1 MLVGFVIVI
10 PLFAA
15 YIIYFMKS
23 KERAV
28 ARGLEK
34 LYPELG
40 DLVEPNDQFSPF
52 DFECRKYIIEVK
64 CRSKVWDPWF
74 IEEVKYNTNINIAE
88 SLKKDFIFLTEV
100 KNVAYLYNIS
110 RMTRNDYDFK
120 WSNKLLPNSTEFNKT
135 AMIEKPVGYLPI
147 RDAQIL
153 IL

>member
-1 MLVGFVIVI
+1 
-10 PLFAA
+10 
-15 YIIYFMKS
+15 MKS

-40 DLVEPNDQFSPF
+40 DLIEPDDQFSPF
-52 DFECRKYIIEVK
+52 DFECRKY
-64 CRSKVWDPWF
+64 
-74 IEEVKYNTNINIAE
+74 
-88 SLKKDFIFLTEV
+88 
-100 KNVAYLYNIS
+100 IS

-147 RDAQIL
+147 SDAQIL

>member
-40 DLVEPNDQFSPF
+40 DLVEPDDQFSPF
-52 DFECRKYIIEVK
+52 DFECSKYIIEVK

>member
-1 MLVGFVIVI
+1 
-10 PLFAA
+10 
-15 YIIYFMKS
+15 MKA

-40 DLVEPNDQFSPF
+40 NLIEPDDQFSPF
-52 DFECRKYIIEVK
+52 DFECKKYIIEVK

-100 KNVAYLYNIS
+100 EKVAYLYNIS

>member
-40 DLVEPNDQFSPF
+40 DLVEPDDQFSPF

>member
-40 DLVEPNDQFSPF
+40 DLVEPDDQFSPF

-100 KNVAYLYNIS
+100 KKVAYLYNIS

-147 RDAQIL
+147 KDAQIL

>member
-40 DLVEPNDQFSPF
+40 DLVEPDDQFSPF

-147 RDAQIL
+147 KDAQIL

>member
-40 DLVEPNDQFSPF
+40 DLVEPDDQFSPF

-74 IEEVKYNTNINIAE
+74 IEEIKYNTNINIAE

>member
-1 MLVGFVIVI
+1 VGFVIVI

-40 DLVEPNDQFSPF
+40 DLVEPDDQFSPF

-147 RDAQIL
+147 SDAQIL